1 MMREEAMVDRRTDT
15 RHKEIKGGKDFNESC
30 LSLAK
35 EKGIATESTWKLE
48 QVFCTTQQQHE

>member
-35 EKGIATESTWKLE
+35 VKGIAMESTWKLE
-48 QVFCTTQQQHE
+48 QVLCTPSQQLE